1 MKEAFV
7 DTGPLYAFFDTR
19 DPRHDDAVQL
29 FTAAWPLVTTNLVVA
44 EVVTLAMQ
52 RREPAFGIRLAEH
65 LVEGRPARVER
76 TTAADEALAVRF
88 LRRFAPTGVNF
99 ADCVSFSVIAR
110 LQLGLVYSFD
120 QNFAPPGFFRLEPA
134 EC

>member
-1 MKEAFV
+1 MKEAFT
-7 DTGPLYAFFDTR
+7 DTGPLYAFFDSQH
-19 DPRHDDAVQL
+19 PRHGDAVQL
-29 FTAAWPLVTTNLVVA
+29 FAAAWPLVTTNLVVA
-44 EVVTLAMQ
+44 EVIALAMH

-88 LRRFAPTGVNF
+88 LRRFAATGVNF